1 MSGMAQIK
9 KTELSAIQFFRNRI
23 LRAAGQIV
31 KCVKCEPDEPFP
43 TLTSLSAKLASYL
56 NLGM

>member
-1 MSGMAQIK
+1 MAQIK
-9 KTELSAIQFFRNRI
+9 KPELSAIEFFRNRI

>member
-1 MSGMAQIK
+1 MAQVK
-9 KTELSAIQFFRNRI
+9 KHEFSAIEFFRNRI
-23 LRAAGQIV
+23 LKGAGQIV

-43 TLTSLSAKLASYL
+43 TPTSLSAKLTSNL